1 MKIKFSSLDRLIVKG
16 HTIPLHDIS
25 QITVSGHSV
34 EIVTAA
40 DDNLIYVSKSISEFF
55 EVSANGT
62 DIVGQ
67 KIYVQIKNKSGID
80 TGDTE
85 GLEQL
90 KQRTLNEP
98 GAVKILLS
106 TADKFTEE
114 CKKIALENN
123 ILLIDSDGFL
133 NLVFKYT
140 D

>member
-1 MKIKFSSLDRLIVKG
+1 MQRFRDFGNNNIEKIVGIIFEKLGYELIGKNSYDKKG
-16 HTIPLHDIS
+16 GD
-25 QITVSGHSV
+25 
-34 EIVTAA
+34 A
-40 DDNLIYVSKSISEFF
+40 DLIYISKSISEFF